1 MDFFFFPVTH
11 PIIPEN
17 VINIHLS
24 NCADKTFI
32 QNLLGEMT
40 ALAKMIISDD
50 Y

>member
-1 MDFFFFPVTH
+1 MDFFLPVTQ

-17 VINIHLS
+17 VLNIHLS

-32 QNLLGEMT
+32 QNLLGEMI
-40 ALAKMIISDD
+40 ALAKMIISDH